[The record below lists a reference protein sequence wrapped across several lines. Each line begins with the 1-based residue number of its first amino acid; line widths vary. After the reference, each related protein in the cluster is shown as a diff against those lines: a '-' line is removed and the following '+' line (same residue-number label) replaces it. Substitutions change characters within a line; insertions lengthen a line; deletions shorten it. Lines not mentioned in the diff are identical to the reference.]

1 MASTTHLTYPRS
13 LKPEEI
19 RLLQAYRGLPA
30 ALREHLLMFASHL
43 VVDRDARIA
52 AERVVREA
60 SAR

>member
-1 MASTTHLTYPRS
+1 MARTTPPTYPKS

-30 ALREHLLMFASHL
+30 ALQEQLLTFASHL

-52 AERVVREA
+52 AERIVQQT